1 MPSGPFV
8 AVGPLLGE
16 VLGLPGVPVLLV
28 WPLLAGVL
36 GLPGVP
42 VLLVWPLLAGV
53 LGLPGVPVLLVW
65 PLLAGVLTLPFWP
78 TVELIVSAPHPAVI
92 AAAITSM
99 VGKVYE
105 TSRWRVAPQ
114 IILEIT
120 CHPRNWTTGI
130 VFTCD

>member
-1 MPSGPFV
+1 G
-8 AVGPLLGE
+8 
-16 VLGLPGVPVLLV
+16 GVPVVVVGGLLGGV
-28 WPLLAGVL
+28 RGLAGV
-36 GLPGVP
+36 P
-42 VLLVWPLLAGV
+42 VVLVWPLLAGV

-78 TVELIVSAPHPAVI
+78 TVELIVSAPHPAII

-130 VFTCD
+130 VFMCD

>member
-1 MPSGPFV
+1 V
-8 AVGPLLGE
+8 
-16 VLGLPGVPVLLV
+16 GLPGVPVLLV

-42 VLLVWPLLAGV
+42 VLLVWPLLAGM
-53 LGLPGVPVLLVW
+53 
-65 PLLAGVLTLPFWP
+65 LTLPFWP
-78 TVELIVSAPHPAVI
+78 AIELVVSAPHPAVI

-105 TSRWRVAPQ
+105 TSEWRAAPQ

-120 CHPRNWTTGI
+120 HHPHNGLLKLSSRATDCVK
-130 VFTCD
+130 VFGVPLEPWRLL